1 VGGDFGCAWSNAV
14 QVYYI
19 ALDEL
24 QFPLTDN
31 DFTQKWT
38 LLTWPAKIDK
48 QMDKTLK
55 ILAADNERYQKEME
69 GEQALFANTME
80 SLDTV
85 VSNFA
90 QHTDLA
96 QVH

>member
-1 VGGDFGCAWSNAV
+1 
-14 QVYYI
+14 
-19 ALDEL
+19 
-24 QFPLTDN
+24 
-31 DFTQKWT
+31 
-38 LLTWPAKIDK
+38 
-48 QMDKTLK
+48 MDKTLK
-55 ILAADNERYQKEME
+55 VLAADNERYQKEME